1 MRNFFSFFSYCVDF
15 FRQGIQFRFLNIGL
29 TGGIG
34 CGKSTVLDF
43 FRDQGMRC
51 LSADAVVHR
60 LLSED
65 HSVIDRVVGYFGAGI
80 LCGDSKIDRTQLA
93 ERIFQD
99 STALEWLESL
109 LHPIGTI
116 RMEGLYLS

>member
-1 MRNFFSFFSYCVDF
+1 MVVSIFLFLLSLLVFFSYCVDF
-15 FRQGIQFRFLNIGL
+15 FRQGIQFRVLNIGL

-51 LSADAVVHR
+51 LSADAVVHG

-65 HSVIDRVVGYFGAGI
+65 RSVIDRVVDYFGEGI
-80 LCGDSKIDRTQLA
+80 LYGDSMIDRIQLA
-93 ERIFQD
+93 ERIFRM
-99 STALEWLESL
+99 L
-109 LHPIGTI
+109 LH
-116 RMEGLYLS
+116 LSGWNRYYTH